1 MAMTDATLWESLHK
15 VNVMH
20 LRVDLRSRLGQK
32 EQLRHLRSDL
42 ESSDHLKNR
51 SFLALVTD

>member
-1 MAMTDATLWESLHK
+1 MGDDRRNPLGQFAQSQRDA
-15 VNVMH
+15 
-20 LRVDLRSRLGQK
+20 VDHLGQK